1 MAAKFVCLTTR
12 TACAASLERLGLGW
26 VVSGGDRQDATAA
39 GLKAAFQAI
48 RGSSEAPFSAT
59 ELTKSATKAVKSVA
73 QLTNS
78 VMESVKSVTESVK
91 SVAQLTKSVTESVK
105 SVAQLTK
112 CVMESVK
119 SVAQL
124 SKSVMKSVNSVT
136 DLISWFTDL
145 INSVTQST
153 SFDKDGY
160 AFAPPMTLSA
170 PDQNTSGTDQ
180 PRYRERGF
188 RPLAPGSVWATCR
201 HARVGLASLLRI

>member
-105 SVAQLTK
+105 SVTNLIHWNTEL
-112 CVMESVK
+112 VI
-119 SVAQL
+119 
-124 SKSVMKSVNSVT
+124 SVMP
-136 DLISWFTDL
+136 
-145 INSVTQST
+145 ST

-160 AFAPPMTLSA
+160 AFAPPIIFSV
-170 PDQNTSGTDQ
+170 PDINTSGTDQ

-188 RPLAPGSVWATCR
+188 RPLAWVPRWATCR
-201 HARVGLASLLRI
+201 HAQAVI